1 MPASLTIFCRKL
13 NMAGALQR
21 LRDSAGTPVEIEGV
35 PANWTRAIVRS
46 AGTTL
51 TFSSLTRDRDG
62 NEFSDL
68 ILGAESFFR
77 KVDTD
82 ALDRKKAALGWIAAT
97 ELIVGVTASPEFVE
111 EEGHFD
117 LVLDLAE
124 ELAGLIF
131 NGSGMVT
138 SAGDLLLD
146 NTGAHD

>member
-13 NMAGALQR
+13 SMAGALER
-21 LRDSAGTPVEIEGV
+21 LRGSAGAPLKVEGD
-35 PANWTRAIVRS
+35 PASWTRMVIQ
-46 AGTTL
+46 GPETTL
-51 TFSSLTRDRDG
+51 TFNAMLRERSGD
-62 NEFSDL
+62 EFSDL

-82 ALDRKKAALGWIAAT
+82 APDRKKTVLDWIAAT

-124 ELAGLIF
+124 ELDGLIF

-138 SAGDLLLD
+138 SEGDLLLD
-146 NTGAHD
+146 NAGAHD